1 MNQTWYECK
10 IRCNKTM
17 GNGME
22 KMVTEPYL
30 VSALSHT
37 EAEARIIEE
46 VRPFIQGEFEV
57 VGIRPQKV
65 SEMFFYD
72 SEKDDRWY
80 KAKLAFLTIDE
91 KNGTEKRTVATV
103 MVQAADL
110 HAAIAH
116 LDEGMKQTM
125 ADYVILSVAE
135 TALLDVYP
143 FESRG

>member
-1 MNQTWYECK
+1 MNQTWFECK
-10 IRCNKTM
+10 IRCEKTMENGMNKT
-17 GNGME
+17 
-22 KMVTEPYL
+22 VTEPYL

-37 EAEARIIEE
+37 EAEARIIGE

-57 VGIRPQKV
+57 VGIRPQKIGG
-65 SEMFFYD
+65 MFFSD

-91 KNGTEKRTVATV
+91 KSGTEKRSVSTV

-110 HAAIAH
+110 RTAIVH
-116 LDEGMKQTM
+116 LDEGMKQVM
-125 ADYVILSVAE
+125 VDYIILSVAE